1 MSIINQTLRDLDAR
15 TPTAVTGAGG
25 ATPIT
30 VPAPPSPRVKIGIV
44 LGVLL
49 AIAGIALWLA
59 LMPADGIDADPHAS
73 APAPGGGA
81 GGARPVVAVPER
93 VERSLAVP
101 LSEPAPVAVVTPPA
115 AAAVE
120 QAPEASVQPASRPAS
135 APATSPPPL
144 PATDAPHEDVKPA
157 SLKLDTHVSLARET
171 QAASIS
177 KQLAKPTPEDEAE
190 DRYRK
195 ALNLVNKGRDNQARP
210 LLEEALRLAPGHVA
224 ARQVLATLL
233 NENGLNREAEAVLR
247 EGLRVNPDN
256 AWFALSLARLQ
267 AARGDL
273 DAAAASLRSGLDGRG
288 VTAEYHASYATI
300 LSRLK
305 RPVEAASQYEQALS
319 LQPGQGTWWMG
330 LGLALSAQ
338 NRIPE
343 ARAAYGRA
351 LQAGNLSE
359 KLEDFVRAKLSE

>member
-15 TPTAVTGAGG
+15 TSAAATGAGG

-30 VPAPPSPRVKIGIV
+30 VPAPPSSRVKIGIV
-44 LGVLL
+44 LGVLM
-49 AIAGIALWLA
+49 AIAGIALWLV
-59 LMPADGIDADPHAS
+59 LMPTDGIDAGRGAR
-73 APAPGGGA
+73 APAPGRGEG
-81 GGARPVVAVPER
+81 VVFQTVAVPE
-93 VERSLAVP
+93 AVP
-101 LSEPAPVAVVTPPA
+101 RPVAVPASEPEPVAVVTPPA

-120 QAPEASVQPASRPAS
+120 QASQESVQTTALPAS
-135 APATSPPPL
+135 APASSPPPP
-144 PATDAPHEDVKPA
+144 PAADAPHEDVKPA
-157 SLKLDTHVSLARET
+157 TLTLDTHVSLPREAK
-171 QAASIS
+171 AASIS
-177 KQLAKPTPEDEAE
+177 KQLTKPTPEEEAE

-233 NENGLNREAEAVLR
+233 NENGLNREAEAVLS
-247 EGLRVNPDN
+247 EGRRVNPDN

-273 DAAAASLRSGLDGRG
+273 DEAAASLRSGLDGRG
-288 VTAEYHASYATI
+288 VTAEYHATYATI
-300 LSRLK
+300 LSRLR
-305 RPVEAASQYEQALS
+305 RPVEAGSQYEQALS

-330 LGLALSAQ
+330 LGLALAAQ
-338 NRIPE
+338 GKLPE
-343 ARAAYGRA
+343 ARAAYDRA